1 MTWTYDPTTD
11 VGKVRLRISD
21 TDVTRQILLDEDIE
35 AFLDM
40 AGGSPVLAAA
50 MALESIAINEILCL
64 KVVNLMGA
72 IVTDAASAAKQLI
85 ALAKSLRQEYAQMG
99 DADSP
104 GFVSIE
110 MVDDTFGRREKFRK
124 VTEAGSV

>member
-21 TDVTRQILLDEDIE
+21 TDITRPVLDDEDIE
-35 AFLDM
+35 AYLSM
-40 AGGSPVLAAA
+40 AGNSIPLAAA
-50 MALESIAINEILCL
+50 MALETIAINEILCL

-72 IVTDAASAAKQLI
+72 VVTDAASAAKQLN
-85 ALAKSLRQEYAQMG
+85 ALAKSLRQEAS
-99 DADSP
+99 ATATAESP

-110 MVDDTFGRREKFRK
+110 MADDFLQRREKYAK
-124 VTEAGSV
+124 TLEGESY

>member
-21 TDVTRQILLDEDIE
+21 TEMTRAVLDNEDIE
-35 AFLDM
+35 AYLDM
-40 AGGSPVLAAA
+40 AGNSIPLAAA
-50 MALESIAINEILCL
+50 MALETIAVNEILCL

-72 IVTDAASAAKQLI
+72 VVTDAASAAKQLK
-85 ALAKSLRQEYAQMG
+85 ALAQTLREEHAANATA
-99 DADSP
+99 DAP

-110 MVDDTFGRREKFRK
+110 MADDFLQRREKYYK
-124 VTEAGSV
+124 AVEEESY